1 MMANAIFIGYGGLFA
16 GPSTS
21 PLNLR
26 RIAMDQRLINVGF
39 GNSVVA
45 ARVIAVVN
53 PKSSPM
59 KKLKDEARQSSK
71 LIDVTEGR
79 RTRAIIVTDSNHVIL
94 SSVQP
99 ETLTQRFQPLI
110 EQQESDI

>member
-1 MMANAIFIGYGGLFA
+1 
-16 GPSTS
+16 
-21 PLNLR
+21 
-26 RIAMDQRLINVGF
+26 MDQRLINVGF

-45 ARVIAVVN
+45 GRVIAVVN

-99 ETLTQRFQPLI
+99 ETLTQRFQPLVG
-110 EQQESDI
+110 QQEGDL